1 MNRKADLVFNWMLT
15 FIVIAILTFALVKFS
30 SKYSKFSIL
39 GKKQFDLFATYQKA
53 ESTLFYL
60 DQSAKYSSEQA
71 AYELANNG
79 GISKIQSAMGC
90 GEYYGYSLWYDLE
103 NSASG
108 NSIKQCFNTKQLNP
122 SLIYYFN
129 MALSKF
135 IDKYPIKINLDYDY
149 RLNENMEIIGK
160 SKRHLDFEI
169 KKD

>member
-1 MNRKADLVFNWMLT
+1 MNSKAALVFNWMLT

-39 GKKQFDLFATYQKA
+39 GKKQFDLFATYQKG

-60 DQSAKYSSEQA
+60 DQSSKYSSEQA

-79 GISKIQSAMGC
+79 GISKMQSAMGC
-90 GEYYGYSLWYDLE
+90 GQYYGSSLWYNLE

-108 NSIKQCFNTKQLNP
+108 NSIKECFNAEQLSQ

-129 MALSKF
+129 MTLSKF
-135 IDKYPIKINLDYDY
+135 IDKYPSKIGLDYDY
-149 RLNENMEIIGK
+149 RLNENMEMIGK
-160 SKRHLDFEI
+160 SKRRLDFEI
-169 KKD
+169 KKQ